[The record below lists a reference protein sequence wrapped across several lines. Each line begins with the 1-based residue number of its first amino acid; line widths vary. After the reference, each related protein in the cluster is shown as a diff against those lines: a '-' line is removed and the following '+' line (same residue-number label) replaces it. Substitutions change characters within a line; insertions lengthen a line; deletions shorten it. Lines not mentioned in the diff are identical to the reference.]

1 MISYALAV
9 LAIAAATLIPTYVAL
24 YLVTNVKI
32 PTKYLALLGLG
43 LTIWFFFDTFNDA
56 IQLDVNQAFTGG
68 AGHVGHVVDFLAG
81 IATLAAFDYFVVRK
95 YKSSSSVI
103 GASLNTMRASV
114 SQVPAASSSSNES
127 PYIVLKYLI
136 LVPVAVA
143 FVMGIH
149 SLGEGWDFGAASSF
163 ATTQTL
169 ANAFGNL
176 SALASYPMHKF
187 LESTIVACVYAIYVK
202 RSSAQKRSWHLP
214 LLGLLFG
221 GTSIIGTALG
231 YYNTW
236 VDTSYF
242 FAFGVTSAFYAIL
255 RLSEGISLN
264 FKAGENAPQF
274 LGWKAF
280 ATLMIGFFLLYFA
293 ALFH

>member
-1 MISYALAV
+1 MIGFALAV
-9 LAIAAATLIPTYVAL
+9 LAIAGATLIPTYVAL
-24 YLVTNVKI
+24 YLISSIRLSTR
-32 PTKYLALLGLG
+32 YLALLGLG

-68 AGHVGHVVDFLAG
+68 AGHFAHVVDFLAG
-81 IATLAAFDYFVVRK
+81 ITTIAVFDYFVVRK
-95 YKSSSSVI
+95 PISSSSVI
-103 GASLNTMRASV
+103 SASLNTMRAKA
-114 SQVPAASSSSNES
+114 SQVPAASSSSSES
-127 PYIVLKYLI
+127 RYIVMKYLI

-149 SLGEGWDFGAASSF
+149 SMGEGWDFGAASSF

-187 LESTIVACVYAIYVK
+187 LESTIVGSVYVIYVK
-202 RSSAQKRSWHLP
+202 RSNAMKRGWHLP

-221 GTSIIGTALG
+221 GTSIIGTGLG

-242 FAFGVTSAFYAIL
+242 FSFGVTAAFYAIL